1 MTEDKKMK
9 TIAVIDDDIHISQ
22 MICEILKQE
31 GYEVIVSIPVPSSL
45 SSGKTKSQSDP
56 SGSDDAGILR

>member
-1 MTEDKKMK
+1 MK
-9 TIAVIDDDIHISQ
+9 TIAVIDDEIYISQ

-31 GYEVIVSIPVPSSL
+31 GYEVIVPIPVPSSL
-45 SSGKTKSQSDP
+45 SSSNRKSQSDP